1 MKWHKNRGFLIT
13 GLLLA
18 GIGFGTF
25 MAVKEQ
31 GGLDFTLFRLERW
44 GRLTFHLEK
53 PATPAE
59 IQHAK
64 QQAKAAT
71 DRAFHRFPD
80 LRVEERNIPHEKNGY
95 LRAYKLA
102 KSEEIAELRA
112 SGVSKNLSNQAG
124 DFDAVAVRAE
134 LENYEEVDHAI
145 IEIAELSERSSV
157 PLPGGSI
164 FEFPAGELKAM
175 SDYLLLKSRVAA
187 TEGDGK
193 SALKYIS
200 LAVNL
205 NNHLRD
211 IEHPSLLSETVV
223 ILVDLGIRSTVFIH
237 LIPTLGGQLDLD
249 AWRSVLKPPDY
260 TPSRLAFVLK
270 GEWFAFSREMSQTVF
285 IPGETETLPDP
296 EYFCMVYAGQFSE
309 IIMRLQ
315 SIDSKEM
322 AESCSFFSPTV
333 PEDLSSEGK
342 LFVEMVSGVMD
353 WRKGFSRA
361 SVLVAQYD
369 AAFDLLIRERN
380 GMDLSGLKETF
391 VVNPVTELPFDYD
404 PLTRELSD
412 SGLPSGCE
420 IDPLVLPK
428 F

>member
-1 MKWHKNRGFLIT
+1 MKWHKNRGFQFT

-31 GGLDFTLFRLERW
+31 GGLDFALFRLERW
-44 GRLTFHLEK
+44 GRQTFHLEK

-71 DRAFHRFPD
+71 DRAFDRFPD

-95 LRAYKLA
+95 LRACRLA

-112 SGVSKNLSNQAG
+112 SGVSKNLSNQAV

-134 LENYEEVDHAI
+134 LEDYEDVGHAI

-157 PLPGGSI
+157 PLPGGPI
-164 FEFPAGELKAM
+164 FEFPAGDLRAM
-175 SDYLLLKSRVAA
+175 SDYLLLKSRLAA
-187 TEGDGK
+187 IEADGK

-211 IEHPSLLSETVV
+211 IEHPNLLTETVV
-223 ILVDLGIRSTVFIH
+223 VMGDRGIRSTVFNH
-237 LIPTLGGQLDLD
+237 LIPILGGQLDLD
-249 AWRSVLKPPDY
+249 AWRSVLKPPDF

-270 GEWFAFSREMSQTVF
+270 GEWFAFSQEMSQTIF
-285 IPGETETLPDP
+285 TLGGAETLPDP

-309 IIMRLQ
+309 ISIRLE
-315 SIDSKEM
+315 SMDIKGM
-322 AESCSFFSPTV
+322 AESRSLFSPTI
-333 PEDLSSEGK
+333 PEDLSSESK
-342 LFVEMVSGVMD
+342 LFVELISGVMD

-391 VVNPVTELPFDYD
+391 VMNPVTELPFDYD

-420 IDPLVLPK
+420 VDPMVLPK
-428 F
+428 L